1 MAPKREK
8 KKKNLAAVH
17 PPPRPRVSIDRLLDR
32 SVLPFFLPSW
42 IRSSSCF
49 FFLFFWEEICSSW
62 IFSCSC
68 LVGFALLLLLLPLPC
83 RMGGFAR
90 VSFMI
95 DLLLLRWIG
104 SGISKCRAVAG
115 IPRSSLR
122 ALGSTAAARR
132 RLVAGGRHRR
142 RGAQPGRS
150 TNGGRGGIKGGKA
163 WVICSWASADSSRPS
178 PAQLTRNLRLRMA
191 AGAWRWRAGGERERA
206 PHGGAEGGGGGA
218 SATSGK
224 PGRRRLTETIAIGLT
239 GAAGEQRKEAMCGGI
254 LILGEA
260 WWVWGPSLGPWLWV
274 IYHLS
279 RGAFYLARIPRV
291 QVSNPEV
298 TSSVD
303 AQKMFDEMPR
313 NKELTTASVVR
324 VTVSHV
330 LCPVTTEVLHQVF
343 VPYCQSGWWVQLRR
357 LLMWRL
363 SSHSSTPCQDAAWAQ
378 HELQG

>member
-1 MAPKREK
+1 
-8 KKKNLAAVH
+8 
-17 PPPRPRVSIDRLLDR
+17 
-32 SVLPFFLPSW
+32 
-42 IRSSSCF
+42 
-49 FFLFFWEEICSSW
+49 
-62 IFSCSC
+62 
-68 LVGFALLLLLLPLPC
+68 
-83 RMGGFAR
+83 
-90 VSFMI
+90 MI

-260 WWVWGPSLGPWLWV
+260 
-274 IYHLS
+274 
-279 RGAFYLARIPRV
+279 
-291 QVSNPEV
+291 
-298 TSSVD
+298 
-303 AQKMFDEMPR
+303 
-313 NKELTTASVVR
+313 
-324 VTVSHV
+324 
-330 LCPVTTEVLHQVF
+330 
-343 VPYCQSGWWVQLRR
+343 
-357 LLMWRL
+357 
-363 SSHSSTPCQDAAWAQ
+363 
-378 HELQG
+378 